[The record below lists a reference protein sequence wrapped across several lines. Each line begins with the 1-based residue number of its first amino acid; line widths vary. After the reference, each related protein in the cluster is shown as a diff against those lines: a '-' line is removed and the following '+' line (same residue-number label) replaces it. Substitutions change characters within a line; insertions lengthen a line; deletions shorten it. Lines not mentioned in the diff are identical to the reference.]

1 MFELGPD
8 EARLLLNIALMATGQ
23 NRYQSAARILEALE
37 RFRPKN
43 ESLAVAKAVLMIS
56 MREFAM
62 AVDYIDSSAL
72 VDHPGSAM
80 LKAFRGMAL
89 IRMENRGD
97 AEECLREAAA
107 SSDVAAAN
115 LARCLLEG

>member
-1 MFELGPD
+1 
-8 EARLLLNIALMATGQ
+8 MATGQ
-23 NRYQSAARILEALE
+23 NRFQSAARILEALE

-107 SSDVAAAN
+107 ASDEAAAN
-115 LARCLLEG
+115 LAKCLLES